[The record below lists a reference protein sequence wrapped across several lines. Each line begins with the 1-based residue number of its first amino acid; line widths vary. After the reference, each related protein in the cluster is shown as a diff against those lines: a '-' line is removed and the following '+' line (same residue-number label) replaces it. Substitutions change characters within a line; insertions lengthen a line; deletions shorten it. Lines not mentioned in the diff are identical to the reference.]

1 MDKRKWMVRAVSIIL
16 AMLMI
21 GTLLIPLMMNVF
33 AEGLGGT
40 AVDGN
45 NAQTGTAAPPAS
57 SAQTGAAASSDK
69 KGDEL
74 RAQVEEHR
82 KAAEEYARLAKES
95 EKNAAN
101 AQQTKLY
108 YEQQATAL
116 AAQIE
121 AQKLSIA
128 HQEDVLAAKQEELA
142 AQVIKVDQAQNDLE
156 QRLKAMYEISRT
168 SQLSVMLGLDSFAD
182 MLTYN
187 ENLTR
192 ISESDDRLVKNLQQ
206 EKALMEQQAADI
218 QTALDDLNAQKEE
231 MENLNAQYAAAIQ
244 KAASDALAAQQQAEA
259 YTQYSE
265 AEMQKMKDAQA
276 EWAAWASSSTN
287 VEYWD
292 GGTFQW
298 PLPGYTRISSDF
310 GTTRVIYGVKDVH
323 RGMDI
328 PAPAGTPIYA
338 ACDGVVSTKAHWSY
352 GTCVKLSINS
362 SMVLI
367 YGHMSARYVNDG
379 DVVTRG
385 QKIGAVGSTG
395 NSTGNHLHFELD
407 VNGSPTSLRQYLD
420 PAIESQLHF

>member
-16 AMLMI
+16 AALMI

-33 AEGLGGT
+33 AQGLGGT
-40 AVDGN
+40 AADGSAAPAGTASSG
-45 NAQTGTAAPPAS
+45 AQTGGT
-57 SAQTGAAASSDK
+57 ASSDK
-69 KGDEL
+69 TGDEL
-74 RAQVEEHR
+74 RAEVEKH
-82 KAAEEYARLAKES
+82 KQAAEEYGRLAEES
-95 EKNAAN
+95 KKNAEG

-128 HQEDVLAAKQEELA
+128 HQEQVLEDKQKELA
-142 AQVIKVDQAQNDLE
+142 AQVVKVDGAQNDLE

-192 ISESDDRLVKNLQQ
+192 ISESDDKLVKNLQQ

-218 QTALDDLNAQKEE
+218 QTALDELNAQKEE

-244 KAASDALAAQQQAEA
+244 KAASDAAAALQQAEA

-265 AEMQKMKDAQA
+265 EETKKMKDAQA

-292 GGTFQW
+292 GGQFQW
-298 PLPGYTRISSDF
+298 PLPGYYRISSDF

-362 SMVLI
+362 SMTLI

-385 QKIGAVGSTG
+385 QRIGAVGSTG
-395 NSTGNHLHFELD
+395 NSTGNHLHFELN
-407 VNGSPTSLRQYLD
+407 VGSSPTSLRQYLD
-420 PAIESQLHF
+420 PNIEAQLHF